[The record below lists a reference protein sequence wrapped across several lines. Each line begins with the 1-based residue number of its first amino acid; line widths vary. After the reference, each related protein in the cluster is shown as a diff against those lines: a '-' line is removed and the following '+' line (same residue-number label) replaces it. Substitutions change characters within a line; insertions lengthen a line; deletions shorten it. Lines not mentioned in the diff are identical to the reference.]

1 MSESGSQTPGSGSR
15 QRISSASSTG
25 STAPT
30 ARVLETQ
37 AVSASDFPSH
47 ENWSRRW
54 EAHSRR
60 PRSRVSAALSG
71 SACAGSRRAS
81 TMARILVVED
91 EVPLSDLVR
100 SHLEKEGHSV
110 EQAFDGKQALG
121 AADRMRPDLLVLDWL
136 LPGLDGLSVCREL
149 RRKHLMP
156 ILMLTARSEVADR
169 VSGLQVGAD
178 DYLGKPFSIVE
189 LSARISSLLRRVA
202 LDSAA
207 SSPDSTK
214 PITFGQL
221 VLDPSGH
228 RATLAGSP
236 LDLSR
241 REMELLELL
250 VTHPARTFSRD
261 YLLQR
266 LWGSDFAGLDR
277 AVDTQM
283 VRLRRKL
290 GDLGVCIETVW
301 GVGYRFRPELF
312 ESAPPA

>member
-1 MSESGSQTPGSGSR
+1 
-15 QRISSASSTG
+15 
-25 STAPT
+25 
-30 ARVLETQ
+30 V
-37 AVSASDFPSH
+37 
-47 ENWSRRW
+47 
-54 EAHSRR
+54 
-60 PRSRVSAALSG
+60 
-71 SACAGSRRAS
+71 
-81 TMARILVVED
+81 ARILVVED
-91 EVPLSDLVR
+91 EVALSDLVR

-110 EQAFDGKQALG
+110 DQAFDGTQAL
-121 AADRMRPDLLVLDWL
+121 ASANLKRPDLVVLDWL

-156 ILMLTARSEVADR
+156 IIMLTARGEVADR

-202 LDSAA
+202 LDTAA
-207 SSPDSTK
+207 SSPDSGQ

-221 VLDPSGH
+221 VIDPSGH
-228 RATLAGSP
+228 NATMAGSP

-250 VTHPARTFSRD
+250 FTHPGRTFSRD
-261 YLLQR
+261 YLLER
-266 LWGSDFAGLDR
+266 LWGDDFDGLDR

-290 GDLGVCIETVW
+290 GDLGACIEAVW
-301 GVGYRFRPELF
+301 GVGYRFRPELI
-312 ESAPPA
+312 

>member
-1 MSESGSQTPGSGSR
+1 
-15 QRISSASSTG
+15 
-25 STAPT
+25 
-30 ARVLETQ
+30 
-37 AVSASDFPSH
+37 
-47 ENWSRRW
+47 
-54 EAHSRR
+54 
-60 PRSRVSAALSG
+60 
-71 SACAGSRRAS
+71 
-81 TMARILVVED
+81 MARILVVED
-91 EVPLSDLVR
+91 EVALSNLVR

-110 EQAFDGKQALG
+110 EQAFDGKEALVS
-121 AADRMRPDLLVLDWL
+121 ADRGRPDLVVLDWL
-136 LPGLDGLSVCREL
+136 LPGMDGLSVCREL

-156 ILMLTARSEVADR
+156 IIMLTARSEVADR

-207 SSPDSTK
+207 SSPDNAQ

-228 RATLAGSP
+228 RATLDGSP

-241 REMELLELL
+241 REMDLLELL
-250 VTHPARTFSRD
+250 LTHPGRTFSRD

-266 LWGSDFAGLDR
+266 LWGDDFDGLDR

-290 GDLGVCIETVW
+290 GDLGVCIEAVW
-301 GVGYRFRPELF
+301 GVGYRFRTDL
-312 ESAPPA
+312 

>member
-1 MSESGSQTPGSGSR
+1 
-15 QRISSASSTG
+15 
-25 STAPT
+25 
-30 ARVLETQ
+30 
-37 AVSASDFPSH
+37 
-47 ENWSRRW
+47 
-54 EAHSRR
+54 
-60 PRSRVSAALSG
+60 
-71 SACAGSRRAS
+71 
-81 TMARILVVED
+81 MARILVVED
-91 EVPLSDLVR
+91 EVPLSDLIR

-110 EQAFDGKQALG
+110 QQAFDGKQALA
-121 AADRMRPDLLVLDWL
+121 AADLARQDLVVLDWL

-156 ILMLTARSEVADR
+156 IIMLTARSEVADR

-178 DYLGKPFSIVE
+178 DYIGKPFSIVE

-207 SSPDSTK
+207 SSPDDTK

-228 RATLAGSP
+228 RATLAGMP
-236 LDLSR
+236 LDLSA

-250 VTHPARTFSRD
+250 LTHPGRTFSRD

-266 LWGSDFAGLDR
+266 LWGDDFDGLDR

-290 GDLGVCIETVW
+290 GNLGVCIEAVW
-301 GVGYRFRPELF
+301 GVGYRFRQELY
-312 ESAPPA
+312 ESEP

>member
-1 MSESGSQTPGSGSR
+1 
-15 QRISSASSTG
+15 
-25 STAPT
+25 
-30 ARVLETQ
+30 
-37 AVSASDFPSH
+37 
-47 ENWSRRW
+47 
-54 EAHSRR
+54 
-60 PRSRVSAALSG
+60 
-71 SACAGSRRAS
+71 
-81 TMARILVVED
+81 MARILVVED

-121 AADRMRPDLLVLDWL
+121 AADRMRPDLVVLDWL

-207 SSPDSTK
+207 SSLDSDQ

-228 RATLAGSP
+228 RATLGGSP

-250 VTHPARTFSRD
+250 FTHPGRTFSRD

-266 LWGSDFAGLDR
+266 LWGDDFDGLDR

-290 GDLGVCIETVW
+290 GEFGACIEAVW
-301 GVGYRFRPELF
+301 GVGYRFRPELI
-312 ESAPPA
+312 ER